1 MHASPCW
8 GLPPKRRPELAARE
22 YAFDTVAEAYDGQ
35 FTRTRIGTAMRAA
48 VWARCSA
55 RFRPGFRIL
64 EMNCGTGEDARWLA
78 SQGMK
83 VLATDIAPRM
93 IEVARGKLA
102 ALPEQDAVQFQTLAW
117 EELSG
122 LEAGLFDGMLSNFG
136 GLNCVSDLEGA
147 AAALAGRLRPGAT
160 AILCI
165 MGPHVP
171 WEWLWFLARGRPA
184 AAFRRLHRSREWSGI
199 TIRYPS
205 ISATRRAFAPRF
217 RTLRVC
223 AIGALLPPPYTEG
236 TLRRYPRLLDTLE
249 QLERR
254 CETRWPLPQLADH
267 YLLELE
273 RV

>member
-1 MHASPCW
+1 M
-8 GLPPKRRPELAARE
+8 
-22 YAFDTVAEAYDGQ
+22 FDSVAEAYDGQ
-35 FTRTRIGTAMRAA
+35 FTHTRIGAAMRAA
-48 VWARCSA
+48 VWARCAA

-64 EMNCGTGEDARWLA
+64 EMNCGTGEDAGWLA
-78 SQGMK
+78 NQGMQ
-83 VLATDIAPRM
+83 VLATDISARM
-93 IEVARGKLA
+93 IEVAHRKLDA
-102 ALPEQDAVQFQTLAW
+102 QPQRAAVQFRRLAW
-117 EELSG
+117 EELGG
-122 LEAGLFDGMLSNFG
+122 LDAGPFDGMLSNFG
-136 GLNCVSDLEGA
+136 GLNCVSDLKGA
-147 AAALAGRLRPGAT
+147 ACALAGRLRPGAT

-184 AAFRRLHRSREWSGI
+184 AAFRRLHRSREWAGV

-205 ISATRRAFAPRF
+205 IGAATAAFAPGF
-217 RTLRVC
+217 RPLRVS

-249 QLERR
+249 RIERR
-254 CETRWPLPQLADH
+254 FETRWPLPRLADH